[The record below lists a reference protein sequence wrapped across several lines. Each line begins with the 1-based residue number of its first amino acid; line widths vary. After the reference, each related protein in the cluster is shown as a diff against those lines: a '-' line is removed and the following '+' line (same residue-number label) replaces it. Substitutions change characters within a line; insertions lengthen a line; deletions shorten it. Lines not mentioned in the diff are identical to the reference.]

1 MSERPLEAAR
11 DSGLLPAAGPVLVL
25 LSGGGDSVCLLDVA
39 LRLEARVSALH
50 VNYGLR
56 HGADEDQ
63 EFVRGLCGR
72 LGVPLNV
79 ERLTLPEGGNL
90 QERAREAR
98 YALADSLAEGDYAAA
113 HTASDQAETVLYRLA
128 VSPGSR
134 ALLGMAPR
142 RGRLVRPLLDVTR
155 EEVRAYLRAR
165 GLEWREDPS
174 NADRRFARARVR
186 HDLLEA
192 LRTVGPAA
200 ERTIAETARQLRE
213 EAEVLDAAV
222 SEAIE
227 ELGGGPAVSLA
238 ALREKPPALR
248 RLVLRRLAE
257 AAAREPL
264 EDAPRPPA
272 PQDGPHAADEERA
285 AGERT
290 SPPAAP
296 RALSRREADEILAL
310 DERGTK
316 ALDLGSGL
324 RAVAEYGTLR
334 FTRAREETVP
344 DPAELT
350 VPGRVRFGDW
360 EVEAS
365 LGPGGDVTVTGLG
378 SIATVRAW
386 REGDRMR
393 PAGLGGTK
401 SLQDLF
407 TDRKVPRALRR
418 TLPVVE
424 ANGEIVWVAGVAVDE
439 RFSPLEGSGGEVAL
453 TARSITRR
461 VP

>member
-1 MSERPLEAAR
+1 MIERPLEAAR
-11 DSGLLPAAGPVLVL
+11 DSGLLPAGRPVLVL

-56 HGADEDQ
+56 PGADED
-63 EFVRGLCGR
+63 EAFVRELCES
-72 LGVPLNV
+72 LGVPLQV
-79 ERLTLPEGGNL
+79 ERVELREGGNL
-90 QERAREAR
+90 QERARQAR
-98 YALADSLAEGDYAAA
+98 YALVDSLAEGDYAAG
-113 HTASDQAETVLYRLA
+113 HTASDQADTVLYRLA

-155 EEVRAYLRAR
+155 EEVRSYLRAG

-192 LRTVGPAA
+192 LRTVGPAP

-222 SEAIE
+222 AEAIE

-238 ALREKPPALR
+238 ALREQPPALR
-248 RLVLRRLAE
+248 RLVLRRLAG
-257 AAAREPL
+257 
-264 EDAPRPPA
+264 DRPVP
-272 PQDGPHAADEERA
+272 E
-285 AGERT
+285 
-290 SPPAAP
+290 S
-296 RALSRREADEILAL
+296 ILDL
-310 DERGTK
+310 DDRGTK
-316 ALDLGSGL
+316 TLDLGGGL

-334 FTRAREETVP
+334 FTRARKETVP

-360 EVEAS
+360 EVEAR
-365 LGPGGDVTVTGLG
+365 LGGGGDVTVSGLG
-378 SIATVRAW
+378 SNLTVRAW

-401 SLQDLF
+401 TLQDLF

-418 TLPVVE
+418 GLPVVE
-424 ANGEIVWVAGVAVDE
+424 AGREIVWVAGVAVDE
-439 RFSPLEGSGGEVAL
+439 RFAAHEDEAGAVAL
-453 TARSITRR
+453 SARSIA
-461 VP
+461 P

>member
-1 MSERPLEAAR
+1 MSGRPLEAAR
-11 DSGLLPAAGPVLVL
+11 ESGLLPAGRPVLVL

-39 LRLEARVSALH
+39 VRLEATVSALH

-56 HGADEDQ
+56 PGAEEDEA
-63 EFVRGLCGR
+63 FVRALCGR
-72 LGVPLNV
+72 MGVPLHV
-79 ERLTLPEGGNL
+79 ERISLGEAGNL
-90 QERAREAR
+90 QARAREAR
-98 YALADSLAEGDYAAA
+98 YALAESLAEGDYAAA

-134 ALLGMAPR
+134 ALLGMEPR
-142 RGRLVRPLLDVTR
+142 RGRLIRPLLEVTR
-155 EEVRAYLRAR
+155 EEVRDYLRAR

-186 HDLLEA
+186 HDLLDA

-248 RLVLRRLAE
+248 RLVLRRLAG
-257 AAAREPL
+257 
-264 EDAPRPPA
+264 DRPVPN
-272 PQDGPHAADEERA
+272 
-285 AGERT
+285 
-290 SPPAAP
+290 S
-296 RALSRREADEILAL
+296 ILDL
-310 DERGTK
+310 DDRGTK
-316 ALDLGSGL
+316 TLDLGGGL

-360 EVEAS
+360 EVEAR
-365 LGPGGDVTVTGLG
+365 LGGGGDVTVTGLG
-378 SIATVRAW
+378 STATVRAW
-386 REGDRMR
+386 REGDRIR

-424 ANGEIVWVAGVAVDE
+424 SKGEIVWVAGVAVDE
-439 RFSPLEGSGGEVAL
+439 RFAAPEGGGEVAL
-453 TARSITRR
+453 SARSIAARA
-461 VP
+461 

>member
-1 MSERPLEAAR
+1 MSGRPLEAVR
-11 DSGLLPAAGPVLVL
+11 ESGLVPAGEPLLVLV
-25 LSGGGDSVCLLDVA
+25 SGGGDSVCLLDVA
-39 LRLEARVSALH
+39 VRLGARVSALH

-56 HGADEDQ
+56 AGADED
-63 EFVRGLCGR
+63 EAFVRALCSR
-72 LGVPLNV
+72 LGVPLHA
-79 ERLTLPEGGNL
+79 ERISLPEGGNL

-98 YALADSLAEGDYAAA
+98 YALAESLAEGDYAAA

-134 ALLGMAPR
+134 ALLGMPPR
-142 RGRLVRPLLDVTR
+142 RGRLVRPLLGVTR
-155 EEVRAYLRAR
+155 SEVRGYLRAR

-192 LRTVGPAA
+192 LRTVGPAP

-213 EAEVLDAAV
+213 EAEVLEAAV
-222 SEAIE
+222 SDVIE

-248 RLVLRRLAE
+248 RLVLRRLAGDQ
-257 AAAREPL
+257 PVPDSIL
-264 EDAPRPPA
+264 E
-272 PQDGPHAADEERA
+272 
-285 AGERT
+285 
-290 SPPAAP
+290 
-296 RALSRREADEILAL
+296 L
-310 DERGTK
+310 DQRGTK
-316 ALDLGSGL
+316 TLDLGGGL

-334 FTRAREETVP
+334 FTRAREERVP
-344 DPAELT
+344 SPAELT

-360 EVEAS
+360 EVEAR
-365 LGPGGDVTVTGLG
+365 LGGVGDVTVTGLAPTA
-378 SIATVRAW
+378 IVRAW

-424 ANGEIVWVAGVAVDE
+424 SDGEIVWVAGVAVDE
-439 RFSPLEGSGGEVAL
+439 RFAAREGRGGEVAL
-453 TARSITRR
+453 TASLRR
-461 VP
+461 EARAANTWVEEGPEDVDDRAGEHDDD

>member
-11 DSGLLPAAGPVLVL
+11 DGGLLPAARPVLVL

-56 HGADEDQ
+56 AGADEDE
-63 EFVRGLCGR
+63 EFVRSVCGR
-72 LGVPLNV
+72 LGVPLHV
-79 ERLTLPEGGNL
+79 ERISPGEGGNL

-98 YALADSLAEGDYAAA
+98 YALAESLAEGDYAAA

-155 EEVRAYLRAR
+155 EEVRDYLRAR
-165 GLEWREDPS
+165 GLDWREDPS

-213 EAEVLDAAV
+213 EAELLDAAV

-238 ALREKPPALR
+238 ALREKPPALG

-257 AAAREPL
+257 QAAREPL
-264 EDAPRPPA
+264 STGAE
-272 PQDGPHAADEERA
+272 
-285 AGERT
+285 
-290 SPPAAP
+290 PAAP
-296 RALSRREADEILAL
+296 RALSRREAGEILAL
-310 DERGTK
+310 DDRGTK
-316 ALDLGSGL
+316 ALDLGGGL

-334 FTRAREETVP
+334 FTRAREAVVP

-360 EVEAS
+360 EVEATPS
-365 LGPGGDVTVTGLG
+365 GRGDVTVAGIGPT
-378 SIATVRAW
+378 ATVRAW

-393 PAGLGGTK
+393 PAGLGGSKT
-401 SLQDLF
+401 LQDLF

-418 TLPVVE
+418 SLPVVE
-424 ANGEIVWVAGVAVDE
+424 AQGEIVWVAGVAVDE
-439 RFSPLEGSGGEVAL
+439 RFAAREDEAGAVGLS
-453 TARSITRR
+453 ARSAR
-461 VP
+461 

>member
-1 MSERPLEAAR
+1 MIERPLEAAR
-11 DSGLLPAAGPVLVL
+11 ESGLLVAGRVLVL

-39 LRLEARVSALH
+39 LRLDASVSALH

-56 HGADEDQ
+56 AGADSDEA
-63 EFVRGLCGR
+63 FVRELCAR
-72 LGVPLNV
+72 LGVPLHV
-79 ERLTLPEGGNL
+79 ERLRLPQGGNL

-98 YALADSLAEGDYAAA
+98 YALAESLTDGDYAAA

-142 RGRLVRPLLDVTR
+142 RGRLVRPLLEVTR
-155 EEVRAYLRAR
+155 SEVHEYLRAR
-165 GLEWREDPS
+165 GLDWREDPS

-200 ERTIAETARQLRE
+200 ERTLAETARQLRE

-222 SEAIE
+222 SEALE

-257 AAAREPL
+257 QAAREPL
-264 EDAPRPPA
+264 GSGASGAEIAPDR
-272 PQDGPHAADEERA
+272 
-285 AGERT
+285 AGEA
-290 SPPAAP
+290 PPTIAAPDAP
-296 RALSRREADEILAL
+296 RALSRREVDDILAL

-316 ALDLGSGL
+316 TLDLGGGL

-360 EVEAS
+360 EVEAG
-365 LGPGGDVTVTGLG
+365 LGGGGEVTVAGLG
-378 SIATVRAW
+378 STVTVRAW

-424 ANGEIVWVAGVAVDE
+424 SNGEIVWVAGVAVDE
-439 RFSPLEGSGGEVAL
+439 RFAAQEGSRGEVAL
-453 TARSITRR
+453 SARSPGRR
-461 VP
+461 AP

>member
-11 DSGLLPAAGPVLVL
+11 ESGLLSAGEPVLVL

-39 LRLEARVSALH
+39 QRLGARVSALH

-56 HGADEDQ
+56 AGADEDE
-63 EFVRGLCGR
+63 EFVRELCAR
-72 LGVPLNV
+72 MGVPLHV
-79 ERLTLPEGGNL
+79 ERVELSEGGNL
-90 QERAREAR
+90 QGRAREAR
-98 YALADSLAEGDYAAA
+98 YALAENLTRGEGSDPSPRGETYAAA

-134 ALLGMAPR
+134 ALLGMEPR

-155 EEVRAYLRAR
+155 EEVRSYLRAR
-165 GLEWREDPS
+165 GLDWREDPS

-186 HDLLEA
+186 HDLLDA
-192 LRTVGPAA
+192 LRSVGPAA

-222 SEAIE
+222 SEALE

-257 AAAREPL
+257 QAARESL
-264 EDAPRPPA
+264 
-272 PQDGPHAADEERA
+272 A
-285 AGERT
+285 AGEQAMAGER

-310 DERGTK
+310 HERGTK
-316 ALDLGSGL
+316 TLDLGGGL

-344 DPAELT
+344 DPVELT

-360 EVEAS
+360 EVEAG
-365 LGPGGDVTVTGLG
+365 LGGGGDVTVAGLG
-378 SIATVRAW
+378 STVTVRAW

-401 SLQDLF
+401 TLQDLF

-424 ANGEIVWVAGVAVDE
+424 SKGEIVWVAGVAVDKRFAAQE
-439 RFSPLEGSGGEVAL
+439 RSGGEVAL
-453 TARSITRR
+453 SARSIGRR
-461 VP
+461 AP

>member
-11 DSGLLPAAGPVLVL
+11 DSGLLPAGGPVLVL

-56 HGADEDQ
+56 PGADEDE
-63 EFVRGLCGR
+63 EFVRRLCSR
-72 LGVPLNV
+72 LGVPLHV
-79 ERLTLPEGGNL
+79 ERMELPEGGNL

-98 YALADSLAEGDYAAA
+98 YALAESLTEGSDPLSVGDSRGLTPCYAAA

-142 RGRLVRPLLDVTR
+142 RGRLVRPLLEVTR
-155 EEVRAYLRAR
+155 EEVRSYLRAR
-165 GLEWREDPS
+165 GLDWREDPS

-192 LRTVGPAA
+192 LRTVGPAP

-248 RLVLRRLAE
+248 RLVLRRLAG
-257 AAAREPL
+257 
-264 EDAPRPPA
+264 DRPVP
-272 PQDGPHAADEERA
+272 D
-285 AGERT
+285 
-290 SPPAAP
+290 S
-296 RALSRREADEILAL
+296 ILDL
-310 DERGTK
+310 DDRGTK
-316 ALDLGSGL
+316 TLDLGGGL

-334 FTRAREETVP
+334 FTRAREDAVP

-360 EVEAS
+360 EVEAG
-365 LGPGGDVTVTGLG
+365 LGAGGEVTVTGLG
-378 SIATVRAW
+378 STVTVRAW
-386 REGDRMR
+386 RDGDRMR

-401 SLQDLF
+401 TLQDLF

-424 ANGEIVWVAGVAVDE
+424 SGGEIVWVAGVAVDE
-439 RFSPLEGSGGEVAL
+439 RFAAPEGGGEVSL
-453 TARSITRR
+453 SARS
-461 VP
+461 VA

>member
-11 DSGLLPAAGPVLVL
+11 DSGLLPAGRPVLVL

-39 LRLEARVSALH
+39 LRLETRVSTLH

-56 HGADEDQ
+56 AGADED
-63 EFVRGLCGR
+63 EHFVRELCGR
-72 LGVPLNV
+72 VEVPLNV
-79 ERLTLPEGGNL
+79 ERVELPEGGNL
-90 QERAREAR
+90 QERARDAR
-98 YALADSLAEGDYAAA
+98 YALAESLAEGDYAAA

-134 ALLGMAPR
+134 ALLGMEPR

-192 LRTVGPAA
+192 LRTVGPTP

-213 EAEVLDAAV
+213 EAELLDAAV
-222 SEAIE
+222 AEAIE

-238 ALREKPPALR
+238 ALREKPAALR
-248 RLVLRRLAE
+248 RLVLRRLAG
-257 AAAREPL
+257 
-264 EDAPRPPA
+264 DRPVP
-272 PQDGPHAADEERA
+272 E
-285 AGERT
+285 
-290 SPPAAP
+290 S
-296 RALSRREADEILAL
+296 ILDL
-310 DERGTK
+310 DDRGTK
-316 ALDLGSGL
+316 TLDLGGGL

-334 FTRAREETVP
+334 FTRAREESEP
-344 DPAELT
+344 DPVELT
-350 VPGRVRFGDW
+350 VPGRARFGDW
-360 EVEAS
+360 EVEAK
-365 LGPGGDVTVTGLG
+365 LGPGGDVTVSGLG
-378 SIATVRAW
+378 STVTVRAW

-393 PAGLGGTK
+393 PAGLGGSKT
-401 SLQDLF
+401 LQDLF

-424 ANGEIVWVAGVAVDE
+424 SKGEIVWVAGVAVDE
-439 RFSPLEGSGGEVAL
+439 RFAAREDESAVVAL
-453 TARSITRR
+453 SAHSASA
-461 VP
+461 V

>member
-1 MSERPLEAAR
+1 MSDRPLEAAR
-11 DSGLLPAAGPVLVL
+11 ESGLLPAGRPVLVL

-39 LRLEARVSALH
+39 RRLEARVSALH

-56 HGADEDQ
+56 PGADEDE
-63 EFVRGLCGR
+63 EFVRELCAR
-72 LGVPLNV
+72 MGVPLHV
-79 ERLTLPEGGNL
+79 ERISLPEGGNL

-98 YALADSLAEGDYAAA
+98 YALAETLTKGSDPFLRVGDYAAA

-155 EEVRAYLRAR
+155 EEVRDYLRAR
-165 GLEWREDPS
+165 GLDWREDPS

-213 EAEVLDAAV
+213 EAEVLDAVV

-248 RLVLRRLAE
+248 RLVLRRLAGDRPVPE
-257 AAAREPL
+257 SIL
-264 EDAPRPPA
+264 E
-272 PQDGPHAADEERA
+272 
-285 AGERT
+285 
-290 SPPAAP
+290 
-296 RALSRREADEILAL
+296 L
-310 DERGTK
+310 DDRGTK
-316 ALDLGSGL
+316 TLDLGGGL

-334 FTRAREETVP
+334 FTRAREEMVP
-344 DPAELT
+344 EPVELT

-360 EVEAS
+360 EVEAK
-365 LGPGGDVTVTGLG
+365 LGGAGDVAVSGLG
-378 SIATVRAW
+378 SSVTVRGW

-401 SLQDLF
+401 TLQDLF

-424 ANGEIVWVAGVAVDE
+424 SNRDIVWVAGVAVDE
-439 RFSPLEGSGGEVAL
+439 RFAAHEGGGGVVAL
-453 TARSITRR
+453 TARSIGRHATT
-461 VP
+461 